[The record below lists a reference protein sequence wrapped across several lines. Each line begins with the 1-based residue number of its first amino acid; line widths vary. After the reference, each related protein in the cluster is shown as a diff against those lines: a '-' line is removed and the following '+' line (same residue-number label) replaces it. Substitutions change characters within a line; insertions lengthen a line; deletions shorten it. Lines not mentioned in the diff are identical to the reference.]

1 MEPLFSY
8 FNIRDFSALLRTVS
22 RSSFERLKKRTASTV
37 FLWRFL
43 SARREKFSR
52 ECFARIEI
60 PRDFQLYDTNIDIN
74 FTDELIA

>member
-60 PRDFQLYDTNIDIN
+60 RAISKYTIQI
-74 FTDELIA
+74 LILISRVN

>member
-60 PRDFQLYDTNIDIN
+60 RAISNYTIQI
-74 FTDELIA
+74 LILISRVN

>member
-60 PRDFQLYDTNIDIN
+60 GAISKYTIQI
-74 FTDELIA
+74 LILISRMN

>member
-60 PRDFQLYDTNIDIN
+60 RAISKYTIQI
-74 FTDELIA
+74 LILISRMN